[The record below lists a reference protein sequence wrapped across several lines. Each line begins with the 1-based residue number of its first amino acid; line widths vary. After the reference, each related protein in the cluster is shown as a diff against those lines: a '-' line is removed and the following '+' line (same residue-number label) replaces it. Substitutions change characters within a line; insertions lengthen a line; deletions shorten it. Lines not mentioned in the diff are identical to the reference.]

1 VQVLETAA
9 SHKPDERRPI
19 TVDIQGRILVVDD
32 YVLNRMQLKRD
43 LEQQG
48 HTAALAENGR
58 QALEMLDGGDFD
70 LVLLDI
76 LMPEMDGFEVLARL
90 KSDPARRD
98 LPVIVISALDDME
111 SILRC
116 IEMGATDYL
125 PKPFDAALLRARL
138 NASLADK
145 RLRDIEL
152 EYLEQ
157 VNHVIKAAAAVDE
170 GTFECDSLNPVA
182 GRDDA
187 LGQLAR
193 VFQKMAR
200 QVYAREQSLRQQLQ
214 ELRVEIDEVK
224 KARQV
229 TEITQTEYFRDLCAK
244 AQRLRQRSRD

>member
-1 VQVLETAA
+1 
-9 SHKPDERRPI
+9 
-19 TVDIQGRILVVDD
+19 
-32 YVLNRMQLKRD
+32 MQLKRS

-58 QALEMLDGGDFD
+58 QALAMLDAGDYD
-70 LVLLDI
+70 VVLLDI

-90 KSDPARRD
+90 KSDPTLRD

-125 PKPFDAALLRARL
+125 PKPFDVRLLRARL

-157 VNHVIKAAAAVDE
+157 VNHVIGAAGAVE
-170 GTFECDSLNPVA
+170 SGTFECDSLNSVA
-182 GRDDA
+182 ERADA

-193 VFQKMAR
+193 VFQNMAR
-200 QVYAREQSLRQQLQ
+200 QVYAREQSLRRQVQ

-229 TEITQTEYFRDLCAK
+229 AEITETEYFRDLAAK
-244 AQRLRQRSRD
+244 AQRLRRRSGE

>member
-1 VQVLETAA
+1 
-9 SHKPDERRPI
+9 
-19 TVDIQGRILVVDD
+19 
-32 YVLNRMQLKRD
+32 MQLKRS

-48 HTAALAENGR
+48 HTVALAENGR

-157 VNHVIKAAAAVDE
+157 VNHVIEAAAAVEE
-170 GTFECDSLNPVA
+170 GKFQCDSLNPVA

-229 TEITQTEYFRDLCAK
+229 AEITETEYFRDLCAK
-244 AQRLRQRSRD
+244 AQQLRQRSRE

>member
-1 VQVLETAA
+1 MLGKEG
-9 SHKPDERRPI
+9 H
-19 TVDIQGRILVVDD
+19 ILVVDD
-32 YVLNRMQLKRD
+32 NRLNRMRLAHS
-43 LEQQG
+43 LQQEG
-48 HTAALAENGR
+48 HSSAMAEDGR
-58 QALEMLDGGDFD
+58 QALDMLTDQPFD
-70 LVLLDI
+70 VVLLD
-76 LMPEMDGFEVLARL
+76 LVMPELDGFQVLEQMKRDSRL
-90 KSDPARRD
+90 RD
-98 LPVIVISALDDME
+98 IPVIVISALDDMD

-125 PKPFDAALLRARL
+125 PKPFDVRLLRARL
-138 NASLADK
+138 NASLANK

-157 VNHVIKAAAAVDE
+157 VNHVIDAAAAVEE

-182 GRDDA
+182 GREDA

-200 QVYAREQSLRQQLQ
+200 QIYAREQSLRQQLQ

-229 TEITQTEYFRDLCAK
+229 AEITETEYFRDLCAK
-244 AQRLRQRSRD
+244 AEQLRQRHDRPT